1 MPPALA
7 LSLVLGSMEGIIFHL
22 LWPRPGLGLWLN
34 WAIGAVAFLLSQV
47 LAEYVA
53 FTGVTIGDVHPIE
66 GILLTLVLLLITNG
80 VQWSRGAGERRS
92 RGAGEQR
99 GR

>member
-7 LSLVLGSMEGIIFHL
+7 LSLVLGSMEGIIFYL

-34 WAIGAVAFLLSQV
+34 LVIGAVAFLLSQV

-53 FTGVTIGDVHPIE
+53 LTGVTIGDVHPIE
-66 GILLTLVLLLITNG
+66 GILITLVLLLLANG
-80 VQWSRGAGERRS
+80 VRRS

-99 GR
+99 SK